1 MKTGVAAAAMGLAF
15 AGTASPANAS
25 CAVVGDS
32 IAANVA
38 PYIAECVA
46 DALGGIPSDDIII
59 RVRPADVLFVS
70 AGSNDPNNP
79 RLEDNLEAIRAKAS
93 ARVVWIL
100 PMILPAALAVERVAA
115 RHNDPIMPFE
125 PGPDGKHPKSYE
137 KLAAALRALFK

>member
-1 MKTGVAAAAMGLAF
+1 MKAAIIVTMLVLWFFVPAAAAD
-15 AGTASPANAS
+15 TS

-32 IAANVA
+32 IAADLA
-38 PYIAECVA
+38 LHMQACLS
-46 DALGGIPSDDIII
+46 DALGGIPSTNVIG
-59 RVRPADVLFVS
+59 RVHPADVLFVS
-70 AGSNDPNNP
+70 VGSNDPNNP

-137 KLAAALRALFK
+137 TFAAALRAFLK